1 MAEPVPVRTRWLK
14 GMYLYTILVA
24 GGFGLGLLASP
35 ATMQVMF
42 GWPEQDPLLLG
53 IAASVYVAFGILA
66 ILGLGSPLKFVPVLL
81 LQMCY
86 KIIWFLAVFLP
97 NLMAGRVAQYGWI
110 LAVIFATF
118 VIGDLIAIPF
128 ATVLKREGIA
138 GS

>member
-1 MAEPVPVRTRWLK
+1 
-14 GMYLYTILVA
+14 
-24 GGFGLGLLASP
+24 
-35 ATMQVMF
+35 MQVMF

-66 ILGLGSPLKFVPVLL
+66 IPGLGSPLKFVPVLL

>member
-1 MAEPVPVRTRWLK
+1 MAEQARIRFRWLK

-35 ATMQVMF
+35 RTLQVMF
-42 GWPEQDPLLLG
+42 GWPEQDPLILG
-53 IAASVYVAFGILA
+53 IVASVYVAFGILS

-81 LQMCY
+81 LQMSY

-97 NLMAGRVAQYGWI
+97 NLLAGRVAQYGWV

-128 ATVLKREGIA
+128 STVLKREGGA